1 MKNGAAVR
9 LYLRIFL
16 LTGIPFG
23 VVIGLYDSITF
34 AGGTAAILGGVV
46 TGAIFGALSAGFGGT
61 GQLRAAR
68 AAVYTDATDLRLPQS
83 ARIRVERPAP
93 QAYALAQQVLR
104 ALPARITAEDAV
116 LGRITAQ
123 TGITWQSFGENI
135 AIAIESDGADAAEV
149 LVEGRPRLRF
159 TAVDYGL
166 GRQRVERIAA
176 NLTDL
181 AARGRARP
189 R

>member
-16 LTGIPFG
+16 LTGITFG

-46 TGAIFGALSAGFGGT
+46 TGAIFGALSAGVGGT
-61 GQLRAAR
+61 RQLRAAR
-68 AAVYTDATDLRLPQS
+68 RAVYTDANDLRLSQR

-104 ALPARITAEDAV
+104 SLPARIIAEDAV
-116 LGRITAQ
+116 RGGITAQ

-135 AIAIESDGADAAEV
+135 TVAIESDGPDAAAV
-149 LVEGRPRLRF
+149 LVDSRPRLRF

-176 NLTDL
+176 DLTDL
-181 AARGRARP
+181 AARGPARP